1 MIKKVIK
8 KIIVSDLRMLRDQLY
23 FIKVDN
29 VHKDSILFTEKLLL
43 SEIIKSL
50 RKKNEVLVIKM
61 TWISRKNNDKVYNFM
76 IVYLHRDSDVNRLL

>member
-8 KIIVSDLRMLRDQLY
+8 KIIVSDLRMLKDQLY

-61 TWISRKNNDKVYNFM
+61 T
-76 IVYLHRDSDVNRLL
+76 

>member
-61 TWISRKNNDKVYNFM
+61 T
-76 IVYLHRDSDVNRLL
+76 

>member
-23 FIKVDN
+23 FIKVNN

-61 TWISRKNNDKVYNFM
+61 T
-76 IVYLHRDSDVNRLL
+76 